1 MPLNTIPNKGLT
13 SRGYPSDRLVTP
25 IIINGDMS
33 VAQRA
38 TSATSLTS
46 SGYHTVDRY
55 RMGYTDS
62 GTWTQTQE
70 SLSSGNAYLN
80 GFRKSIKMDCTTA
93 KSSLAANSE
102 LWIEQRIEGQ
112 NLQMLKKGTANAEK
126 VTFSFWVKAT
136 KTGTYIISIYDNDN
150 TRQCSQSY
158 TVNSSNTWEKK
169 IVTFPAD
176 TTGSLD
182 NDNNYSFRIFW
193 FIAMGSNY
201 TSGTLQTTWAA
212 FANANQAVGQVN
224 GADSTDNNF
233 ELTGIQMEVGEFD
246 STTIPSFPFESFENN
261 FRKCCRYFQQ
271 IGDGIY
277 TDTSLGGNRL
287 AIGQRDGSGSSG
299 GYPTVPVL
307 SQLRSTPSITYN
319 NLNVRQDGSN
329 KGISSIDTIK
339 NFGMTVSF
347 NLTADSNFSTGET
360 FQIRTTTS
368 NGYMRFDA
376 EL

>member
-1 MPLNTIPNKGLT
+1 MPLNTIPNTGLT

-25 IIINGDMS
+25 LIINGDMS
-33 VAQRA
+33 VSQRA

-80 GFRKSIKMDCTTA
+80 GFRKSIKMDCTAA

-126 VTFSFWVKAT
+126 VTFSFWAKAT

-261 FRKCCRYFQQ
+261 LRKCQRYYYERVAEDAYGPGVQGMQ
-271 IGDGIY
+271 IGSS
-277 TDTSLGGNRL
+277 DTMIQGYHPVKMRSAPSMSVSGAWTMEVGTTSVTWTCPSTRTSTTAFSSQQSAGNS
-287 AIGQRDGSGSSG
+287 DGSAAIVYS
-299 GYPTVPVL
+299 
-307 SQLRSTPSITYN
+307 N
-319 NLNVRQDGSN
+319 NN
-329 KGISSIDTIK
+329 
-339 NFGMTVSF
+339 
-347 NLTADSNFSTGET
+347 TASAIIG
-360 FQIRTTTS
+360 
-368 NGYMRFDA
+368 DA